1 VSENEKSPT
10 LVPLVAYSTG
20 LIIGR
25 FLVDIVAHRIA
36 AHPRKGNRMST
47 AKADVLELLEEAPED
62 GFPGEFERFLRT
74 RTTLASDYPQPAR
87 TLSPAEAELW
97 EALREIAAPTAK
109 AEVLAA
115 LDALP
120 DGCSVDDLLE
130 ELDERE
136 DLRRGLASAVYQPLV
151 SQEEMEALF
160 PQWMREASSSDAAE
174 LREPREE
181 LPADSP
187 HDEIELPLSASYGV
201 SLTRAE
207 VLEALND
214 LPDGCAME
222 DILHTL
228 SVREQIKQGIWSLEN
243 EPTFTQEE
251 VEQSLSR
258 LLTR

>member
-1 VSENEKSPT
+1 MSGDDGLPT
-10 LVPLVAYSTG
+10 FASLVAYSTG
-20 LIIGR
+20 LILGL
-25 FLVDIVAHRIA
+25 FLVDIVADRIG

-47 AKADVLELLEEAPED
+47 AKADVLRLLEDVPRNGQRA
-62 GFPGEFERFLRT
+62 
-74 RTTLASDYPQPAR
+74 RTTFMRDYPHPESVAAEGR
-87 TLSPAEAELW
+87 TDLW

-109 AEVLAA
+109 HEVLAA

-120 DGCSVDDLLE
+120 DGCSVNDLLE

-136 DLRRGLASAVYQPLV
+136 DLRRGLASAIYEPLV
-151 SQEEMEALF
+151 SQEEMEARF
-160 PQWMREASSSDAAE
+160 AQWAHEASSSHPAE

-181 LPADSP
+181 LPAHSP
-187 HDEIELPLSASYGV
+187 PEEIEAPLSASYEV

-207 VLEALND
+207 VLETLDD

-222 DILHTL
+222 AILHTL
-228 SVREQIKQGIWSLEN
+228 YVREQIKQGIWSLEN

-258 LLTR
+258 WLTR